1 MQRNP
6 DFMQRFIKRQW
17 QPAPITPPTVDPD
30 LEHLNGVQRSAE
42 VLRYSILSIEWWI
55 SPNGRLR
62 EWLRLNGKGSA
73 ILLIPALLILP
84 LVGFILWQLLWWA
97 LMLVSLAGKL
107 IVLPIAALIDV
118 AVSKG
123 AILLLK
129 TILR

>member
-1 MQRNP
+1 MH
-6 DFMQRFIKRQW
+6 RFIQTIKRQW

-42 VLRYSILSIEWWI
+42 VLRYSILSVEWWM

-84 LVGFILWQLLWWA
+84 LVGLILWQFLCWTVLLVA
-97 LMLVSLAGKL
+97 LAGKL
-107 IVLPIAALIDV
+107 IVLPIAALI
-118 AVSKG
+118 AVVVIKSV
-123 AILLLK
+123 LMLLK
-129 TILR
+129 IILR